1 MEEPVVKRKWGAFF
15 PVLLSA
21 LISIL
26 WSSSALAEQKEWGPS
41 AARRKAASSASQVL
55 SGFSSLEEV
64 SQYLGSLPEDCE
76 VVSDVGRVCVWRR
89 GEGQQGWSA
98 LAHLLETED
107 GINVICEFRKEDG
120 SVEESS
126 CSAHPQ
132 RSNRDYFKGVEKKAN
147 RAIRKAKVGTTIDR
161 SRKIAAARA
170 SSRRFIMEHRKL
182 TEKVIAGSQTGFQM
196 STVVGDIPVSCFEI
210 RDEYLCE
217 WKTHAGTE
225 GHGTL
230 AWWIETDFFDK
241 VRMTCRFPSDESPR
255 AEGSCSAQVGD

>member
-1 MEEPVVKRKWGAFF
+1 MARPRSPKEWSEMSDEDFKRLEEDWSKDDDNRELVSEGEVLFQQIEKERKKRKG
-15 PVLLSA
+15 
-21 LISIL
+21 
-26 WSSSALAEQKEWGPS
+26 
-41 AARRKAASSASQVL
+41 
-55 SGFSSLEEV
+55 
-64 SQYLGSLPEDCE
+64 
-76 VVSDVGRVCVWRR
+76 
-89 GEGQQGWSA
+89 
-98 LAHLLETED
+98 
-107 GINVICEFRKEDG
+107 EFRKEDG